1 MSNDDFFGGNE
12 PPCRFPDVML
22 DLEAAGVRPTAPIL
36 AIGAVSFDMREL
48 KLGDRFY
55 VNVDLQSC
63 LDNGAVI
70 EAGTFLWW
78 LSQSDD
84 ARKAITTGQKRHIN
98 EALHQFASFL
108 HDKCAPQ
115 KDVRV
120 WGCGSDFDCVLTR
133 EHYSRA
139 GLETPWMF
147 WNSRCFR
154 TLKGLYPNVEPAPR
168 TGTHHNALDDAIYQ
182 VEHLFAIRRTLR
194 EKKQ

>member
-1 MSNDDFFGGNE
+1 MSNDDFFGGSE

-22 DLEAAGVRPTAPIL
+22 DLETAGVRPSAPIL

-84 ARKAITTGQKRHIN
+84 ARKALTTGQKRHIN
-98 EALHQFASFL
+98 EALHQFTSFL

-120 WGCGSDFDCVLTR
+120 WGNGPDADCVWLN
-133 EHYSRA
+133 EHYRRA

-147 WNSRCFR
+147 WNQHCFR
-154 TLKGLYPNVEPAPR
+154 TLKRLYPNVEPAPR